1 MRDIKHLLKQIIEK
15 KVVLIRRNAN
25 CAADRIAKEAIKGM
39 SGFDW
44 LRQPPSSLVYI
55 LDKDGLPTPH

>member
-25 CAADRIAKEAIKGM
+25 CAADWIAKEAIKRM
-39 SGFDW
+39 SRFGW

-55 LDKDGLPTPH
+55 LDKDRLLACH